1 MGGLGTRLLRARAK
15 LFGSAAKEIPVPFE
29 VPCRCGGRVAGIR
42 RLQYQIAVCSAC
54 GTSVFILPV
63 NVYPATKRI
72 HSEVPDAALSAR
84 ATAAMRELA
93 GLDANP
99 VSERS
104 SQTRHDSAEKSAR
117 RQVGSQKRVPA
128 SPAGAEASDRNTRA
142 TAETGA
148 TDSAVEQQA
157 SIPVAPRIP
166 FKVRLRRTFAP
177 FRLLVASSVILLMIT
192 ALWMV
197 QRQQLETARKTWRRE
212 MDLAQ
217 RALTEKNSEAFMT
230 SLEKAV
236 DAAGKLRRT
245 DSEARMA
252 ASLLGQCRAINQ
264 LSAYDP
270 LEAITAAFSQA
281 ADAPIDLNRLNSEL
295 KDVYLVFESPLILDS
310 DNADNLRLEL
320 PLMIQSRSIR
330 LHVSSPLLTRLCRNN
345 PATPVLFLAKIQSCR
360 GGAADGRGIVIEL
373 DGSSVTLLTSEFLA
387 GQAGY
392 DSRQI
397 PELAACLQRQQ
408 SFMATGNPDTEA
420 TVPEISGQG
429 ETP

>member
-1 MGGLGTRLLRARAK
+1 MGGLGARLLRARAK

-42 RLQYQIAVCSAC
+42 RLQHQIAACSAC

-93 GLDANP
+93 GLGASP
-99 VSERS
+99 VSGTS
-104 SQTRHDSAEKSAR
+104 SQGHADSVEKSSR
-117 RQVGSQKRVPA
+117 RQVGTQARGPVGS
-128 SPAGAEASDRNTRA
+128 AGAETPDRNARPA
-142 TAETGA
+142 AETRL
-148 TDSAVEQQA
+148 TDSTVEQQK
-157 SIPVAPRIP
+157 SVPVVPRISLR
-166 FKVRLRRTFAP
+166 VRLRRTFSP
-177 FRLLVASSVILLMIT
+177 FRLLVASSLILLTIT

-217 RALTEKNSEAFMT
+217 QALTEKNSDAFRT

-236 DAAGKLRRT
+236 SAARKLRRS
-245 DSEARMA
+245 DAEARMA
-252 ASLLGQCRAINQ
+252 ESLLDQCKAINQ

-270 LEAITAAFSQA
+270 LEAIADAFSQA
-281 ADAPIDLNRLNSEL
+281 ADAGIDLNRLNSEL
-295 KDVYLVFESPLILDS
+295 QGVYLVFESPLIPDS
-310 DNADNLRLEL
+310 DNAANLTLEL
-320 PLMIQSRSIR
+320 PLMIQSRPIR
-330 LHVSSPLLTRLCRNN
+330 LHVSSPLLTRLRDNN

-360 GGAADGRGIVIEL
+360 AGAADGRGLVIAL
-373 DGSSVTLLTSEFLA
+373 DGGSVTLLTSEFLA
-387 GQAGY
+387 GLAGY
-392 DSRQI
+392 NPRQI

-408 SFMATGNPDTEA
+408 SYMATGNPDTEA
-420 TVPEISGQG
+420 IAPETSGQG
-429 ETP
+429 EAL

>member
-29 VPCRCGGRVAGIR
+29 VPCRCGSRVAGIR

-93 GLDANP
+93 GLDASP
-99 VSERS
+99 VPELS
-104 SQTRHDSAEKSAR
+104 SQPRPDSTGKSAR

-128 SPAGAEASDRNTRA
+128 SPTGAETPDRNARP

-148 TDSAVEQQA
+148 PDSAVEQQA
-157 SIPVAPRIP
+157 SISVAPRIP
-166 FKVRLRRTFAP
+166 FKVRLRRTFSP
-177 FRLLVASSVILLMIT
+177 FRLLVASSVILLMVT
-192 ALWMV
+192 AVWMV

-217 RALTEKNSEAFMT
+217 QALTDQNSEAFRT

-236 DAAGKLRRT
+236 DAARKLRRT
-245 DSEARMA
+245 DSEARTA
-252 ASLLGQCRAINQ
+252 ASLLDQCRAINQ

-270 LEAITAAFSQA
+270 LEAITAAFSKA
-281 ADAPIDLNRLNSEL
+281 ADAPMDLNRLNLEL
-295 KDVYLVFESPLILDS
+295 QGVYLVFESPLIPDS

-330 LHVSSPLLTRLCRNN
+330 LHVSSPLLTPLFRNN

-408 SFMATGNPDTEA
+408 SFMATGIPDTEVIA
-420 TVPEISGQG
+420 SETSGQG
-429 ETP
+429 EAP